1 MSATSKTFQTG
12 SPPQSAGVQR
22 GLGGGLLRLRL
33 NVRLLTLGLMLLGS
47 MPSTAADTAIPAHP
61 PTASGDRSNRIHAAY
76 VEGRG
81 QFAAQPTNQIAAW
94 QFARACFERA
104 DFSTNDAQRAALA
117 GQGIAASQRA
127 IQIQSNSAAAWFY
140 LGVNL
145 GQLARTKLF
154 TALGLLDEMES
165 AWERSIAIDPQ
176 FHFAAAERS
185 LGLLYLDAPGWPVSL
200 GSRSKARRHLQNAV
214 TLSPGYPENHLC
226 WLETRWRWGEHKAV
240 QAQLATVESALASA
254 RTNFASALWSH
265 DWEDWNARW
274 NNIKIRAGTP
284 STTRSPRDS
293 R

>member
-1 MSATSKTFQTG
+1 M
-12 SPPQSAGVQR
+12 V
-22 GLGGGLLRLRL
+22 LLR
-33 NVRLLTLGLMLLGS
+33 VAFS
-47 MPSTAADTAIPAHP
+47 AAAVTAIPAHP
-61 PTASGDRSNRIHAAY
+61 PTASGAHSNRIHAAY
-76 VEGRG
+76 VEGKG
-81 QFAAQPTNQIAAW
+81 QFAAQPTNLIIAW

-104 DFSTNDAQRAALA
+104 DYSTDDAQRAALA
-117 GQGIAASQRA
+117 GQGIAASRRA
-127 IQIQSNSAAAWFY
+127 IQIHSNSAAAWFY

-165 AWERSIAIDPQ
+165 AWERSIAIDPR

-200 GSRSKARRHLQNAV
+200 GSRNKARRHLQNAV
-214 TLSPGYPENHLC
+214 TLSPEYPENHLC

-240 QAQLATVESALASA
+240 QAQLAAVESALASA
-254 RTNFASALWSH
+254 RTNFAGTLWSH

-274 NNIKIRAGTP
+274 NKIKIRAGTP
-284 STTRSPRDS
+284 DPTRSPRDS